1 MKKNKK
7 FLIGILIILIAI
19 TLASCKSAA
28 SGGSNSGSSSVQNKA
43 LEGYPEN
50 LLPLYEAEKISSC
63 SFSVVND
70 NFVNLG
76 KNYYSLAYLSKGT
89 VAEIDKHYR
98 DKMTVTQSY
107 AEGSF
112 SGTID
117 NRNVSLMASKHD
129 DKLSYVTIKVGV
141 KQEDWV
147 TENTFFKDYPQ
158 GVMEIV
164 EPNNLLEQTYDR
176 QFSLYE
182 DKTINRYVKKYTTTM
197 QTDKI
202 IAFYQD
208 KYKDMAGFMVR
219 TDQYSTVIFFKPDTY
234 ECQVTI
240 TKGSSNNF
248 RYLQTEIRKYN

>member
-7 FLIGILIILIAI
+7 LLIGILIILFAI
-19 TLASCKSAA
+19 TLASCGSST
-28 SGGSNSGSSSVQNKA
+28 SGSSNSGSSVQNKV
-43 LEGYPEN
+43 LEGFPEN
-50 LLPLYEAEKISSC
+50 FIPLYEVEKISGC

-70 NFVNLG
+70 NSVNLG
-76 KNYYSLAYLSKGT
+76 KNYYRLTYLSKGT
-89 VAEIDKHYR
+89 IAEIDKHYR
-98 DKMTVTQSY
+98 DKITVTQSY
-107 AEGSF
+107 ETGF
-112 SGTID
+112 FDGTAD
-117 NRNVSLMASKHD
+117 NRKVTVMVSKQD
-129 DKLSYVTIKVGV
+129 EKLSYVTISVGV

-147 TENTFFKDYPQ
+147 TENTYFTDYPQ
-158 GVMEIV
+158 GIMDIV

-202 IAFYQD
+202 IAFYQN
-208 KYKDMAGFMVR
+208 KYKNMASFTVK
-219 TDQYSTVIFFKPDTY
+219 TDQYSTVIFWKPDTY

-248 RYLQTEIRKYN
+248 RYVQTEIRKYN